1 MLVYILTTTNQD
13 GTKTNA
19 VYRSAKAALE
29 QVKLGLDAGL
39 SIECF
44 EMVAAHLVG

>member
-1 MLVYILTTTNQD
+1 MLVYILTTTSQD
-13 GTKTNA
+13 GSKTKA

-39 SIECF
+39 PVECF
-44 EMVAAHLVG
+44 EMESAHLVG